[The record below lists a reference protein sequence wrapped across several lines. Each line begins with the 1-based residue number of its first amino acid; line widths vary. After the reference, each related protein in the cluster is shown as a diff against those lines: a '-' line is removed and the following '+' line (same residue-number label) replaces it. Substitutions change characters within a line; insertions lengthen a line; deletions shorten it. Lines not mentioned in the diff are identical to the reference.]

1 MRVILQR
8 VAHYDAILFDF
19 DGVLADSEALHY
31 ACWTEILSAHG
42 IPLTWED
49 YRANCIGITDRAML
63 EVLRRRVDPPYD
75 IDLLWPEYPRKK
87 ALFRQKAAAN
97 PPIAEATRELILG
110 LTALPIAVV
119 SSSGRAELEPVLE
132 KAGLLHRFE
141 TLVCFEDVTRLKP
154 HPDPYLEGARRLGV
168 SNPLVVEDSDAGIAA
183 GEAAGF
189 TVLRLDHPDHLAV
202 ALLSHL
208 RKVEMG
214 IDLSARLLTL
224 GE

>member
-8 VAHYDAILFDF
+8 VPAYDAILFDF
-19 DGVLADSEALHY
+19 DGVLADSEVLHY

-63 EVLRRRVDPPYD
+63 EVLRHRVDPPYD

-87 ALFRQKAAAN
+87 ALFREKAAAN
-97 PPIAEATRELILG
+97 PPITAETRELILG
-110 LTALPIAVV
+110 LTELPIAVV
-119 SSSGRAELEPVLE
+119 SSSGRAELEPVLA

-154 HPDPYLEGARRLGV
+154 HPDPYLEGARRLNV
-168 SNPLVVEDSDAGIAA
+168 TNPLVVEDSDAGVAA
-183 GEAAGF
+183 GQAAGF
-189 TVLRLDHPDHLAV
+189 TVLRLDHPDNLAT
-202 ALLSHL
+202 ALRAHL
-208 RKVEMG
+208 RETG
-214 IDLSARLLTL
+214 LTI
-224 GE
+224 G